1 MKNKNALTKPNTN
14 ANQKESALLGNVFKL
29 EYSLKYH
36 EVTKYTTPLGYFHDM
51 QLLVVAPDMKEA
63 TKTLKLWHDDGEP
76 EAIKAT
82 DLGRCVK
89 WPNETSPSTGATE

>member
-1 MKNKNALTKPNTN
+1 MKKKKAPTKPNTN
-14 ANQKESALLGNVFKL
+14 ANQKESVLLGNVFKL

-36 EVTKYTTPLGYFHDM
+36 KVTKYTTPLGYFHDM

-63 TKTLKLWHDDGEP
+63 IKTLKLWHDDGEP

-89 WPNETSPSTGATE
+89 WPNTGSTTAG